1 MRKFGY
7 MFKILLQKLSLNFL
21 QLHSMP
27 EYGMEMKD
35 KDIETGGDN
44 GKTLA
49 AKMSSAS
56 FHFSTF
62 CSSHNHCR

>member
-7 MFKILLQKLSLNFL
+7 MFKILLQKLSLKFL

-35 KDIETGGDN
+35 KDKETGEDK
-44 GKTLA
+44 GKTMTA
-49 AKMSSAS
+49 YKM
-56 FHFSTF
+56 
-62 CSSHNHCR
+62 R